1 MRKIRGCNL
10 CTLGDDCMCHRVV
23 RWNNIRNI
31 NTPPDFKEGY
41 RRKYLINIYGIDPDD
56 HTNLDRWCEI
66 HDNYTLP
73 YLILDDGSRLPNPAC
88 RYNGDDGYNRFIRDL
103 EALKPKPVPW

>member
-1 MRKIRGCNL
+1 
-10 CTLGDDCMCHRVV
+10 MCHRVV